1 MAGEGDLLHATFV
14 VVIAIDVDPAGGAA
28 LFDPGGDVQRV
39 AGAAAGLKVDRRP
52 GELYIAAVGA
62 ELNAFDHPADGEVS
76 VRSLVSLRG
85 IAITPRI
92 LWSLAAAEVIND
104 TPRISPTES
113 RYSDFINLSPE

>member
-1 MAGEGDLLHATFV
+1 MAGESDFLHATFV

-62 ELNAFDHPADGEVS
+62 ELNAFDHPADGERQRQVVGFIARHSYHAENFMVVS
-76 VRSLVSLRG
+76 GRRG
-85 IAITPRI
+85 
-92 LWSLAAAEVIND
+92 D
-104 TPRISPTES
+104 K
-113 RYSDFINLSPE
+113 